1 MAAVAA
7 ETPSRPRGAML
18 PQRRPLEIGPMDLL
32 NHLKLALLRHREF
45 RKVSAE
51 LESHSERELMADLRL
66 NRSAIPAIAAE
77 AADQRVAA
85 LVQSHPEYRRAW
97 EWHDRQA
104 GAGYPG

>member
-1 MAAVAA
+1 MN
-7 ETPSRPRGAML
+7 
-18 PQRRPLEIGPMDLL
+18 LL
-32 NHLKLALLRHREF
+32 NHLKLALIRHRAF

-51 LESHSERELMADLRL
+51 LESYSERELMADLRL

-85 LVQSHPEYRRAW
+85 FVQSHPECRRAW
-97 EWHDRQA
+97 EWHGRQA